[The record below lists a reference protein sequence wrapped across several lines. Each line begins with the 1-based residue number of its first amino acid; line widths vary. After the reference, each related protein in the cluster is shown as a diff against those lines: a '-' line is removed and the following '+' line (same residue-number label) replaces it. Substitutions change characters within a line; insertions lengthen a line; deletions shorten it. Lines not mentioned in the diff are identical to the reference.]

1 MSEEKKDQN
10 QEKEVETKKPKR
22 RGRPKKVKETKKEE
36 TKNVEETKKEETTPT
51 IVDDFSEAGPIGV
64 IEEEV
69 DTNGKEIADV
79 LRGEIKDSETVKEE
93 IEEKEEE
100 TEKVSE
106 EMNQELFESLISKF
120 EKFKITQNDV
130 VIANSSKYLQIS
142 TDKNGFKLF
151 NKQYSYKNVKV
162 IKK

>member
-10 QEKEVETKKPKR
+10 EEKEVETKKTTR
-22 RGRPKKVKETKKEE
+22 RGRPKKVKETKK
-36 TKNVEETKKEETTPT
+36 TKKEETKKEETKPI
-51 IVDDFSEAGPIGV
+51 IVDNFSEAGPIGV

-79 LRGEIKDSETVKEE
+79 LRGEIKNIETVKEK
-93 IEEKEEE
+93 EEKEE